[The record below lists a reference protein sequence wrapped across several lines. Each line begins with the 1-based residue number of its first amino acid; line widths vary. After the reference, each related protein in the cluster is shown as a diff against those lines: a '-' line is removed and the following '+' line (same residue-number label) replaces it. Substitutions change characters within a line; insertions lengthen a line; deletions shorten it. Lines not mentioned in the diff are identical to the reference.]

1 MKTNKLFAFIAIA
14 GLTLGVNTA
23 KAQISVG
30 AYGGLA
36 LPMGDMSDEA
46 KGDLKT
52 GFGGG
57 VAGRYWLNDNMAAGI
72 NLDWYGNKPNTEVAG
87 VDMKALTSSYMAAFD
102 YYFMDEGF
110 KPYVGLQLGY
120 ISTKYT
126 ASGEFMGVPI
136 DLEESAGGF
145 GLAPVLGAAYGIND
159 NLDVFLNLKYVIGM
173 NSNDDVDIN
182 TSMLPINIGINFK
195 FE

>member
-1 MKTNKLFAFIAIA
+1 MKLNNLFAVIAMA

-23 KAQISVG
+23 NAQISIS

-36 LPMGDMSDEA
+36 LPMGDMADEA

-57 VAGRYWLNDNMAAGI
+57 LAGRYWLNDNMAAGI
-72 NLDWYGNKPNTEVAG
+72 NLDWYGNKPNTEVPG
-87 VDMKALTSSYMAAFD
+87 IDQKILTSSYMAAFD

-120 ISTKYT
+120 IATKYS
-126 ASGEFMGVPI
+126 ASGNGFE
-136 DLEESAGGF
+136 LEETNGGF
-145 GLAPVLGAAYGIND
+145 GLAPVLGAAYEIND

-173 NSNDDVDIN
+173 NSSDKVDIN
-182 TSMLPINIGINFK
+182 TSMLPINIGISYK